1 MLTVTAHA
9 CGGVTDELC
18 QQRRNTMKPETM
30 IDPMGQL
37 ERRSDLADLLVAVE
51 GVPSHHQA
59 AMMSRILK
67 DVVAGKISA
76 AEANEIRKAAK
87 I

>member
-1 MLTVTAHA
+1 M
-9 CGGVTDELC
+9 E
-18 QQRRNTMKPETM
+18 PETM

-37 ERRSDLADLLVAVE
+37 KRKSNLADVLVAVE
-51 GVPSHHQA
+51 GMSSQHKA
-59 AMMSRILK
+59 AMIARILK